1 MARAQQAS
9 MANPETNVPSREVRL
24 RVFDQVWRTINENY
38 YDRNFHGLDWIAQR
52 NTFRPLIEQA
62 ASNAEFY
69 RLMRAMV
76 GKLGDAH
83 TRIYSPEDGFDRYR
97 PSGTTVG
104 LTVRRIEGRPVITN
118 VEAGSDA
125 AAKGMRAGVT
135 VTKLNGEPIEKVL
148 EKLQEEVGVSSTP
161 VARDLQSLER
171 LFYGPRDSSLILTVV
186 NETGAELNYGLTRR
200 YVEFQRRVS
209 QRLLPYNIG
218 YIEVSG
224 FGPEIEK
231 DFESALT
238 KLRETRGLIVDL
250 RNNGGGFVS
259 TVTQLASYFFPEET
273 DLGEFVTRQGRATH
287 RKTLRVKEIYRAPLM
302 VLVSSRS
309 ASGAEIFAAAV
320 QERKRGYVIGTNPAT
335 CGCLLGVSRTLRLDD
350 GGKLNVSDTDFR
362 TANGRRIEGFGVQ
375 PDERVPLAVNDLLIG
390 RDAALESAVASLNVR
405 FLFGN
410 QAPPEFKLLVPTF
423 ETPAAR
429 PLPATP
435 NNH

>member
-9 MANPETNVPSREVRL
+9 ISNAETNAPSREVRL
-24 RVFDQVWRTINENY
+24 KVFDQVWRSINENY

-52 NTFRPLIEQA
+52 NAFRPLIEQA
-62 ASNAEFY
+62 GSNAEFY

-104 LTVRRIEGRPVITN
+104 LTVRRVEGRPVITN

-135 VTKLNGEPIEKVL
+135 VTKLDGEPIEKVL

-171 LFYGPRDSSLILTVV
+171 LFYGQRDTSLILTVKD
-186 NETGAELNYGLTRR
+186 ESGAELNYGLTRR
-200 YVEFQRRVS
+200 YVEFQRRVT

-231 DFESALT
+231 DFEAALM
-238 KLRETRGLIVDL
+238 KLRDTRGMILDL

-259 TVTQLASYFFPEET
+259 TVTQLASFFFPEET

-287 RKTLRVKEIYRAPLM
+287 RRTLRVKERYQAPLM

-320 QERKRGYVIGTNPAT
+320 QERKRGLVIGTNPAT

-390 RDAALESAVASLNVR
+390 RDAPLENAVASLNVR
-405 FLFGN
+405 FMFGN
-410 QAPPEFKLLVPTF
+410 QTPPQFKLTIPSFDVQT
-423 ETPAAR
+423 AR

-435 NNH
+435 NSN

>member
-1 MARAQQAS
+1 
-9 MANPETNVPSREVRL
+9 
-24 RVFDQVWRTINENY
+24 
-38 YDRNFHGLDWIAQR
+38 
-52 NTFRPLIEQA
+52 
-62 ASNAEFY
+62 
-69 RLMRAMV
+69 
-76 GKLGDAH
+76 
-83 TRIYSPEDGFDRYR
+83 
-97 PSGTTVG
+97 VG

-135 VTKLNGEPIEKVL
+135 VTKLDGEPIEKVL
-148 EKLQEEVGVSSTP
+148 EKLKEEVGVSSTP

-200 YVEFQRRVS
+200 YVEFQRRVT

-231 DFESALT
+231 DFELALL
-238 KLRETRGLIVDL
+238 KLRDTRGLILDL

-287 RKTLRVKEIYRAPLM
+287 RRTLRVKDRYQAPLV

-320 QERKRGYVIGTNPAT
+320 QERKRGVVIGTNPAT

-375 PDERVPLAVNDLLIG
+375 PDERVPLAVNDLLMG
-390 RDAALESAVASLNVR
+390 RDAPLESAVSSLNAR

-410 QAPPEFKLLVPTF
+410 QMPPQFKLTVPTF
-423 ETPAAR
+423 DAPAAR

-435 NNH
+435 NSN